1 MVKNNL
7 FSPTIFKQTFR
18 ANSKLWLIFTLILCV
33 LGTVIIS
40 VFDQKTITSMMALIE
55 DTPMANMIKM
65 TSLLGM
71 LAQTYYALHIII
83 LTLIYI
89 IITANSLIASQVD
102 RGSMAYILSTPIKRS
117 VVVRTQ
123 AVYLIGSLFLMFL
136 TITLTGL
143 LSVQIFHGG
152 IIGEQYTEDV
162 KAASDVLN
170 LSEKEVAGDLN
181 LILSNPDAIS
191 AGADA
196 RGLEIDIYKTY
207 LELKMMD
214 PVQLES
220 MKNAPQVVEM
230 QEKISKGI
238 AAAATVLNLEVSE
251 LASDMGLIQSNPSA
265 MEAAVSASG
274 IPEEGF
280 IQIINRQLAS
290 DELVK
295 DDGIDFVTLDYVMMN
310 LGVFLLMFAI
320 SSISF
325 LFSCLFNLS
334 KNSLALGAG
343 IPIAFYIFKLM
354 GDVDGSLEFFK
365 YLSLN
370 TLFDTDAIINGG
382 DYSLQFVVLGVVGIV
397 LYALSVRIFVEKD
410 LPL

>member
-7 FSPTIFKQTFR
+7 FSPTIFKQTFI

-33 LGTVIIS
+33 LGAVIIS

-89 IITANSLIASQVD
+89 IMTANSLIASQVD

-143 LSVQIFHGG
+143 LSVQLFHGG

-162 KAASDVLN
+162 KAAN
-170 LSEKEVAGDLN
+170 SE
-181 LILSNPDAIS
+181 
-191 AGADA
+191 
-196 RGLEIDIYKTY
+196 
-207 LELKMMD
+207 
-214 PVQLES
+214 
-220 MKNAPQVVEM
+220 
-230 QEKISKGI
+230 
-238 AAAATVLNLEVSE
+238 
-251 LASDMGLIQSNPSA
+251 
-265 MEAAVSASG
+265 
-274 IPEEGF
+274 
-280 IQIINRQLAS
+280 LAS

-295 DDGIDFVTLDYVMMN
+295 DEGIDFVTLDYVMMN

-354 GDVDGSLEFFK
+354 GDVDVSLEFFK

-382 DYSLQFVVLGVVGIV
+382 DYTLQFVALGVVGVV
-397 LYALSVRIFVEKD
+397 LYVLSVRIFVKKD